1 MGTHPIFE
9 SDFDCLTEWVAV
21 EADLD
26 HAKRSLEKN
35 REEVDLEVESVNEVE
50 IVKIDRD
57 QGIGIE
63 KIVIVIAID
72 EAAVVIVN
80 EMIKD
85 HLQKVPERIQ
95 FVGSKSLQNQ
105 DNHLLEKH
113 HLEKLLYYSER
124 MLFQKLQIETYR
136 SWSPLNGQ
144 CWSKYQRVTIFPVHC
159 QNPLVGFKARRFRAC
174 PRRYGSGPIDGKR
187 WH

>member
-21 EADLD
+21 EAD
-26 HAKRSLEKN
+26 
-35 REEVDLEVESVNEVE
+35 VDLEVESVNEVE

-124 MLFQKLQIETYR
+124 MLFLKLQKTFDSYALCKKAMASKAHPFTEL
-136 SWSPLNGQ
+136 SPVS
-144 CWSKYQRVTIFPVHC
+144 CAKEVTLPSTMV
-159 QNPLVGFKARRFRAC
+159 LVVNQFMVKNL
-174 PRRYGSGPIDGKR
+174 PMKTSN
-187 WH
+187 

>member
-57 QGIGIE
+57 QGIGI
-63 KIVIVIAID
+63 VIAID

-105 DNHLLEKH
+105 DNHLIEKL
-113 HLEKLLYYSER
+113 HLEKLLYYFEK
-124 MLFQKLQIETYR
+124 MLFLKLQKTFDSYALCKKAMVSKDHPFTEL
-136 SWSPLNGQ
+136 SPVS
-144 CWSKYQRVTIFPVHC
+144 CAKEVTLPSTMV
-159 QNPLVGFKARRFRAC
+159 LVVNQFMVKNL
-174 PRRYGSGPIDGKR
+174 PMKTSN
-187 WH
+187 